1 MYSRILVGYDG
12 SDGAR
17 SALRQAVE
25 LAKTVGAQLS
35 SISVEEHLP
44 RYAASVSE
52 IKGAKEQIDA
62 YFRTLTKEARD
73 YAAMQ
78 GVELDTLVRQGHEV
92 ESIVGAARDGNFDLL
107 VIGYHGQS
115 GILGRVLGSTAQSVV
130 RLAPCSVL
138 LAK

>member
-35 SISVEEHLP
+35 SIATTP
-44 RYAASVSE
+44 RCRA
-52 IKGAKEQIDA
+52 GAGH
-62 YFRTLTKEARD
+62 AR
-73 YAAMQ
+73 APGARG
-78 GVELDTLVRQGHEV
+78 GVDRRHGAGREL
-92 ESIVGAARDGNFDLL
+92 DLL
-107 VIGYHGQS
+107 VIGYHGHS
-115 GILGRVLGSTAQSVV
+115 WAARPQSVV